1 MFVFFNYITYSV
13 HNLALYC
20 ACRFVDYQLG
30 SWTSPAT
37 DLLYFLYSSLSPD
50 LLDKHHI
57 LVQEYYKSLTET
69 LSALGYRGLQ
79 PTLTDL
85 QRQLQKRGPHAVLM
99 CCAILPVILADNN
112 NVPDA
117 KKLMKSEE
125 VIHLGE
131 AYKDFMKKFLPIFEE
146 KGWL

>member
-1 MFVFFNYITYSV
+1 MT
-13 HNLALYC
+13 LYVV
-20 ACRFVDYQLG
+20 CRFVDYQLCY
-30 SWTSPAT
+30 WTSPAA
-37 DLLYFLYSSLSPD
+37 DLHYFLHSSLSPD

-69 LSALGYRGLQ
+69 LSALGYRGSQ

-85 QRQLQKRGPHAVLM
+85 QRQLQNRGPYAVLM
-99 CCAILPVILADNN
+99 CCAMLPIFLADRN

-117 KKLMKSEE
+117 KELMKNEDF
-125 VIHLGE
+125 IHLSEG
-131 AYKDFMKKFLPIFEE
+131 YKDIMKKFLPIFEE